1 MDSQVWELRVVGYPS
16 EAMTVGDVDGDR
28 VLDIV
33 ITTSAG
39 YVIAVRGDTGAILS
53 GFPIRLPAG
62 VRAPAT
68 LLAMECVDHKRE
80 MRARGIRTCY

>member
-1 MDSQVWELRVVGYPS
+1 V
-16 EAMTVGDVDGDR
+16 VGDVDGDR

-68 LLAMECVDHKRE
+68 LLAMECVGYERE
-80 MRARGIRTCY
+80 RELRARGIRTCH